1 MDYEHVHLLLISLS
15 HASVIPPLAE
25 APPARRALPRPAVVV
40 AAPRRSDWRRPLPG
54 LGIPEAQDFWMMMV
68 DG

>member
-1 MDYEHVHLLLISLS
+1 MNMYTYLDQFEPCFCDSS
-15 HASVIPPLAE
+15 PAE
-25 APPARRALPRPAVVV
+25 APPARRALPPRPAVVV

-54 LGIPEAQDFWMMMV
+54 LGIPEAQDFRMMMV